1 MIEGFRE
8 VKESSQAALWL
19 GGLQAITDGLRDCK
33 DLVLTGAKRVEASHH
48 LDVVSENLRYPKLVS
63 CL

>member
-19 GGLQAITDGLRDCK
+19 GGLEFITDGLRDSK
-33 DLVLTGAKRVEASHH
+33 DLVTAGAKRVEASHH
-48 LDVVSENLRYPKLVS
+48 LDVVSENQPKQ
-63 CL
+63 